1 MPGSCPSV
9 PSGLRGTRK
18 QRASLRCNQATD
30 QPVSSVANCPSPRS
44 GRQRAARRGVEPGG
58 TSLGGIRQHVVV
70 SSAPTSACGPSS
82 SKLKTDIANF
92 MERADEL
99 AEHPLAAHQP
109 AFTVIMMRD
118 PESTLVTAM
127 NFDWNNMD
135 KSTWVYCAV
144 LMRPMVFLAG
154 DDIAL
159 GALLDRIGAEHPPLA
174 NYAERGKRF
183 FEAWQTHMY
192 VGQQNLRQV
201 PTEHQGLPTGT
212 VTRLELGPPDTVPD
226 DVDLDKM
233 VPDYQLAKIYFN
245 GMLWHSDT
253 KKAAKF
259 EAASSQMRAFY
270 AKCAEI
276 RTITAFEHVRGV
288 RQLVHQA
295 RNLGHDL

>member
-1 MPGSCPSV
+1 MSNAPAPA
-9 PSGLRGTRK
+9 RGQSR
-18 QRASLRCNQATD
+18 
-30 QPVSSVANCPSPRS
+30 
-44 GRQRAARRGVEPGG
+44 
-58 TSLGGIRQHVVV
+58 
-70 SSAPTSACGPSS
+70 

-99 AEHPLAAHQP
+99 VEHPLADRRP
-109 AFTVIMMRD
+109 SFTVIMARD
-118 PESTLVTAM
+118 PDSTLLTAM
-127 NFDWNNMD
+127 NIDWETID

-144 LMRPMVFLAG
+144 LMRPMVFLAN

-159 GALLDRIGAEHPPLA
+159 GTILARIGAEHPGLA
-174 NYAERGKRF
+174 KYAETGKRL

-192 VGQQNLRQV
+192 VGQQDLGQV
-201 PTEHQGLPTGT
+201 PAKYHGLPTGT

-226 DVDLDKM
+226 VVDVKKM

-259 EAASSQMRAFY
+259 QAASSQMKAFY

-276 RTITAFEHVRGV
+276 RTLTAFEHVLGV
-288 RQLVHQA
+288 RQFVHQA
-295 RNLGHDL
+295 RNRGYDL